1 MRMMR
6 ILFLHGLESKPGCE
20 KVQLLQSLGH
30 IVQSP
35 KIEYKD
41 DKSYENLYKLTKH
54 NNYDVIIGS
63 SMGGWFAD
71 YKVTGVQTC
80 ALPIYN
86 NYDVIIGSSMGGWF
100 AWNLGKELGVPVLL
114 LNPALHSRSVNPAIG
129 EWVGEEKKASKVFLA
144 LGLAD
149 DIINPD
155 KSIEWLNS
163 HDKLDYNPNNTYKA
177 IYGHRTSVERFI
189 DIWVHFEKDI
199 EAANELQERYAL

>member
-1 MRMMR
+1 MKR

-20 KVQLLQSLGH
+20 KVQFLQSLGH

-41 DKSYENLYKLTKH
+41 DQSYENLYKLTKH
-54 NNYDVIIGS
+54 
-63 SMGGWFAD
+63 
-71 YKVTGVQTC
+71 
-80 ALPIYN
+80 N

-144 LGLAD
+144 LGLYD
-149 DIINPD
+149 DIISPD
-155 KSIEWLNS
+155 KTLEWLKDN
-163 HDKLDYNPNNTYKA
+163 DKLDWNPNNIKA
-177 IYGHRTSVERFI
+177 AGYGHRTSVEDFI
-189 DIWVHFEKDI
+189 NIWFHFEEDI
-199 EAANELQERYAL
+199 DFTNELQNRLKEHGLQ